1 MGIPEDI
8 ARLELEL
15 RELIIKYE
23 QYFFGIEKREPL
35 RLLEEVERLVRR
47 YRNISIPNTMQR
59 FKYDSLAASLSVHK
73 QKWTRI
79 NRLIEDGKY
88 ERDRFKMSL
97 HQGEGAKKQP
107 AGMPQDASERDVDK
121 IYQEYRDA
129 RLACNLPVESLTR
142 EMIAQAIERQKPVI
156 LEKYRCSDV
165 SFVVVVENG
174 KPRLKARPKTK

>member
-35 RLLEEVERLVRR
+35 RLLDEVERLVRR

-59 FKYDSLAASLSVHK
+59 FKYDSLAASFSVHK

-79 NRLIEDGKY
+79 NRLIEEGKY

-97 HQGEGAKKQP
+97 HQSAEAKRQAGAKP
-107 AGMPQDASERDVDK
+107 HGASDRELDK
-121 IYQEYRDA
+121 VYQEYRDA
-129 RLACNLPVESLTR
+129 RLACNLPVENLTR
-142 EMIAQAIERQKPVI
+142 EMIAQAIQRQKPVL
-156 LEKYRCSDV
+156 LEKYRCNDI

>member
-35 RLLEEVERLVRR
+35 RLLDEVERLVRR

-59 FKYDSLAASLSVHK
+59 FKYDSLAASFSVHK

-97 HQGEGAKKQP
+97 HQAEGAKKQP
-107 AGMPQDASERDVDK
+107 ALKPEGAPEREVEK

-129 RLACNLPVESLTR
+129 RLACNLPVDSLTR
-142 EMIAQAIERQKPVI
+142 EMIAQAIERQKPAI

>member
-8 ARLELEL
+8 AQLELQL
-15 RELIIKYE
+15 RELIVKYE

-35 RLLEEVERLVRR
+35 KLLEEVERTVRR
-47 YRNISIPNTMQR
+47 YRNMSIPNTMHR
-59 FKYDSLAASLSVHK
+59 FKYDALAASLSVHK

-97 HQGEGAKKQP
+97 RRPETARERP
-107 AGMPQDASERDVDK
+107 ARPAPPASDQQLDR
-121 IYQEYRDA
+121 IFQEYRNA
-129 RLACNLPVESLTR
+129 RLACNLPVENVSR
-142 EMIAQAIERQKPVI
+142 EMIAQAIERQKPAI

-165 SFVVVVENG
+165 NFVVVVENG
-174 KPRLKARPKTK
+174 KPRLKARPKNS